1 MEKIDEVEKTREK
14 ERDQSTGICPGSRDA
29 AAAGKCERIVGKYE
43 DFCGYRAGGPEAVVY
58 GSSTSS
64 VALGSL
70 STQTDTVQNYEV
82 RHKNNRCKRND

>member
-43 DFCGYRAGGPEAVVY
+43 DFCEYRTGGPEAVVY
-58 GSSTSS
+58 GSSTFFCC
-64 VALGSL
+64 
-70 STQTDTVQNYEV
+70 TWFFKYTDRYRTEL
-82 RHKNNRCKRND
+82 

>member
-1 MEKIDEVEKTREK
+1 MKWKKQGEK

-58 GSSTSS
+58 LQGRQHTVGGNVQRIAGKSTKGYSC
-64 VALGSL
+64 
-70 STQTDTVQNYEV
+70 Y
-82 RHKNNRCKRND
+82 CFP